1 MSLDSI
7 SSIRRL
13 TQIAKMTA
21 ARICGNPRNLKIALS
36 IFALSAATR
45 AQTLP
50 PTPTPSPTATP
61 TPEEETIIPTFETQ
75 KLARTYILDIP
86 APRGQITDR
95 NGVPLAQNRLS
106 YNLVINFPT
115 PLNFSDT
122 QAVDFAREK
131 IDKAGKLLGRR
142 LRISDE
148 TILRHYRNRGIMPF
162 EIAQNLTQT
171 EYEQVKDNLPADMM
185 VRPIYVRVYPN
196 GRLAGQVIGYTGKTG
211 RNPDGIVD
219 NHETLWPETE
229 GREGLEQTFNDM
241 LTGKHGEYK
250 LTFDKD
256 GRKTSE
262 KLITPPEPGYN
273 VVTTLDV
280 RLQELAEKSLE
291 AKAKR
296 GAMVII
302 DPNNGDIL
310 ALASWPTYDPN
321 FFVPSISPDRLK
333 SLQNDPDIPLLPRAY
348 RSAYPPGSTFKIAV
362 GIAALESGAVY
373 PDDRFQCVPSI
384 QIGNLTY
391 HNWKKGDRG
400 ALNFVQALTESCDT
414 WFYQAGI
421 KTGAEP
427 IIDWALKLGF
437 AAKCGIPLRGEVE
450 GRIPNDEYMKA
461 THGRKLLNGD
471 IANMSIGQGDIQVTP
486 LQMAQAMGIIA
497 NGGTF
502 YQTRLVQQVQTFDN
516 QVVTAYQ
523 VRAKRTLDILSETL
537 DQLRTGMIDVVS
549 GAGGTAHQASLDNVE
564 VAGKTGTA
572 QWGPK
577 NKERTA
583 AWFAGFLPADQPQ
596 YAFAAVYEGEVGS
609 KVHGGSAA
617 APMVADVFK
626 EIYKREKIAGDR
638 QRREREAREVRR
650 AEPVEEE
657 DESD

>member
-1 MSLDSI
+1 
-7 SSIRRL
+7 
-13 TQIAKMTA
+13 MTP
-21 ARICGNPRNLKIALS
+21 ARICGNLRNLWIALAILS
-36 IFALSAATR
+36 LSAATH
-45 AQTLP
+45 AQTLAL
-50 PTPTPSPTATP
+50 TPTPSPTATS

-106 YNLVINFPT
+106 YNLAINFPT

-122 QAVDFAREK
+122 QAVSFAREK
-131 IDKAGKLLGRR
+131 IDKAGKLVGRR

-148 TILRHYRNRGIMPF
+148 TILRHYRNRGIMPL
-162 EIAQNLTQT
+162 EIAQNLSQK
-171 EYEQVKDNLPADMM
+171 EYNEVKDNLPPDTI

-196 GRLAGQVIGYTGKTG
+196 EKVAGHVIGYTGKTG

-250 LTFDKD
+250 LTFDKE

-273 VVTTLDV
+273 LVTTLDV
-280 RLQELAEKSLE
+280 RLQEMAEKALE

-296 GAMVII
+296 GAMVVV

-321 FFVPSISPDRLK
+321 LFVPSISPDRLK

-362 GIAALESGAVY
+362 GIAALESGAVHS
-373 PDDRFQCVPSI
+373 DDRFECVPSI

-437 AAKCGIPLRGEVE
+437 GAKCGIPLRGEVE

-461 THGRKLLNGD
+461 THDRKLLNGD
-471 IANMSIGQGDIQVTP
+471 IANISIGQGDIQVTP

-516 QVVTAYQ
+516 QIVTAYQ
-523 VRAKRTLDILSETL
+523 VRAKRTLDLSSETL
-537 DQLRTGMIDVVS
+537 DELRTGMIDVVN
-549 GAGGTAHQASLDNVE
+549 GAGGTAHQASLDNVD

-583 AWFAGFLPADQPQ
+583 AWFAGFLPVDEPR
-596 YAFAAVYEGEVGS
+596 YAFAAVYEGDVGS

-617 APMVADVFK
+617 APMIADVFK
-626 EIYKREKIAGDR
+626 EIYKGEKIASRR
-638 QRREREAREVRR
+638 QRREREEQEVRR